1 MILLYR
7 TLTTILYPII
17 IIYIFLRKMR
27 KKEDPKRYK
36 EKILISNFNVNKK
49 NNLKLIWFHAASIGE
64 LKSIIPII
72 EVLNNKNINLEFL
85 ITTITVSSSNLAKI
99 ELKKFDN
106 AYHRFLPVDVNFL
119 IKKFLQLWKPDAI
132 FLVDSEIWPNL
143 ILSAK
148 DNKVPLILINARL
161 TFKSFKKWNL
171 ILGTAKKI
179 FSSFDLCL
187 ASNIETKNFLKILNA
202 KNIIYTGNIKLL
214 SKIDQNQVCN
224 LNEKILSKNKF
235 WLAASTHQGEE
246 IFCLKTHVELKKSYN
261 NTLTIIAPRHI
272 ERSAAIKSLCDKLN
286 LKSQIL
292 NKNETI
298 QEGFEVIIINSFGIL
313 SNYLRYA
320 KSVFIGKSML
330 KSLEKVGGQ
339 NPIDAAKLGCKI
351 YHGPY
356 IYNFKEVYEI
366 LEKNNV
372 SKRINNHYQLTEH
385 LIADLENNNKDI
397 DKFNNLKKNL
407 EKNTLDNTL
416 EGINKYI
423 FNDFK

>member
-397 DKFNNLKKNL
+397 DKFNNLMKNL

>member
-17 IIYIFLRKMR
+17 IIYIFLRKIR

-49 NNLKLIWFHAASIGE
+49 SNLKLIWFHAASIGE

-72 EVLNNKNINLEFL
+72 EVLNNKNNNLEFL

-161 TFKSFKKWNL
+161 TFKSFKKWNI

-372 SKRINNHYQLTEH
+372 SKRINNHHQLTEH

-397 DKFNNLKKNL
+397 DKFNNLMKNL